1 MMTLRNMYY
10 KIVVWQQE
18 IKQNNEQCL
27 LSSFLTYY
35 VWIDN
40 RNDYSILRKKVNK
53 AKLKFQLDRF

>member
-35 VWIDN
+35 V
-40 RNDYSILRKKVNK
+40 
-53 AKLKFQLDRF
+53 